1 MSEFKFP
8 TEMVELPSKG
18 FFYPTDHP
26 LKEGKLEM
34 KYMTAKEED
43 ILANANYI
51 QQGIVLDK
59 LLESLIVSPKFNLD
73 DLLIGDKNALL
84 VAARVLGYG
93 SNYTVSYGKK
103 TQTIDLSKLEN
114 INDDFT
120 NLTEGVNEFSY
131 VMPATS
137 TPITFK
143 LLTSKD
149 EKSIDKELEG
159 LRKVNPNAGELTTRF
174 RFILTSVSGKRDM
187 SSIIDFIDNYFLATD
202 SRAFREHYKNTM
214 PDVDMSYEEEGG
226 RFRTIPIGLDFFWPD
241 VADRL

>member
-34 KYMTAKEED
+34 KYMTAREED

-84 VAARVLGYG
+84 VAARILGYG
-93 SNYTVSYGKK
+93 SNYTVSYGKN

-114 INDDFT
+114 INNDFT
-120 NLTEGVNEFSY
+120 NLTEELNEFSY

-214 PDVDMSYEEEGG
+214 PDVDMSYEGEDG